1 MTIEQKYIL
10 FTMYQYAK
18 EEYDNYVKQHGEM
31 YPFTMERHG
40 VMKAYRNVIEV
51 LHLTEDY
58 EHFEQELNT
67 ALSPT
72 EREQQ
77 APEEV

>member
-31 YPFTMERHG
+31 YPFTMER
-40 VMKAYRNVIEV
+40 
-51 LHLTEDY
+51 
-58 EHFEQELNT
+58 
-67 ALSPT
+67 
-72 EREQQ
+72 
-77 APEEV
+77 

>member
-18 EEYDNYVKQHGEM
+18 EEYENYLNQHGEM
-31 YPFTMERHG
+31 YPFTMEHLG

-51 LHLTEDY
+51 LHLTEEY
-58 EHFEQELNT
+58 VHFEQELNT
-67 ALSPT
+67 ALT
-72 EREQQ
+72 RHGIQRND
-77 APEEV
+77 

>member
-1 MTIEQKYIL
+1 
-10 FTMYQYAK
+10 
-18 EEYDNYVKQHGEM
+18 
-31 YPFTMERHG
+31 
-40 VMKAYRNVIEV
+40 MKAYRNVIEV

-58 EHFEQELNT
+58 EHFEQELNA
-67 ALSPT
+67 ALSPA

>member
-1 MTIEQKYIL
+1 MTIEQQYVL
-10 FTMYQYAK
+10 FTMYKYAK
-18 EEYDNYVKQHGEM
+18 EEYENYVKQHGEM
-31 YPFTMERHG
+31 YPFTMERQG

-51 LHLTEDY
+51 LHLTEVY
-58 EHFEQELNT
+58 EHFEQELNA
-67 ALSPT
+67 ALSPA